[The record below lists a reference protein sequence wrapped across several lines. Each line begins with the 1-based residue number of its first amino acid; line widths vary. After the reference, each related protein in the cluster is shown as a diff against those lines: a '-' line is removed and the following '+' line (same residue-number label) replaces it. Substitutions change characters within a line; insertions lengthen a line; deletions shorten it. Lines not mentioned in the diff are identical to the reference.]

1 MKQLLDFQGKVVI
14 VTSYNFQ
21 HRIADPSEIAGVALL
36 LASPMAK
43 FMSGSIVTVDA
54 GQTSH

>member
-1 MKQLLDFQGKVVI
+1 MRWNSHD
-14 VTSYNFQ
+14 Y
-21 HRIADPSEIAGVALL
+21 DPSEIAGVALF